1 MRNWVIGMGVA
12 AMAAGAV
19 AQPTPAPAPAPA
31 VQSQWRYFEQ
41 QGQPLQA
48 GVVNAQGAQLILKC
62 NAPGKKSVYVV
73 MVNPERLVPPA
84 RDPFILP
91 TEVRFD
97 EQAPME
103 DRWRLTDNFAM
114 AMNARGQLALDR
126 FMDGLPTAS
135 KVRLRMYVERGRNI
149 EVSFDVAGAQEA
161 ITRVYESC
169 KDDLPN

>member
-1 MRNWVIGMGVA
+1 MRYLTMGVA
-12 AMAAGAV
+12 LTAVSVAAT
-19 AQPTPAPAPAPA
+19 AQAPGWA
-31 VQSQWRYFEQ
+31 YFEQ
-41 QGQPLQA
+41 EGQPMQA

-62 NAPGKKSVYVV
+62 DKPGKKSVYVV
-73 MVNPERLVPPA
+73 MVNPAPLVPAA

-97 EQAPME
+97 ENAPQE
-103 DRWRLTDNFAM
+103 DRWRFIGNSAM

-126 FMDGLPTAS
+126 LMDGLPTAS
-135 KVRLRMYVERGRNI
+135 RLRLRMYVERGRTI

-169 KDDLPN
+169 KDEVPS